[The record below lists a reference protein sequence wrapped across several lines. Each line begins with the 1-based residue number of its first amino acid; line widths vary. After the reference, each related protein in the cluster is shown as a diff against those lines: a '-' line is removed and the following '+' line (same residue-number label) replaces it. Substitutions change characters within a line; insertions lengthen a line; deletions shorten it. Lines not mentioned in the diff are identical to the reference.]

1 MSASMRTLPR
11 VFIIESLDL
20 ADEKADRFEG
30 GLLSKMLRLSG
41 SEPEYMYLRTRRE
54 LEKAVGLFA
63 ESGFRYLHFSC
74 HGRKN
79 GIDLTLDKLRF
90 SELSELLA
98 PALQRKRVFFS
109 SCSVMNNDK
118 CAAALLPDSGCL
130 SLIGPT
136 KAIYFDRAAIFWS
149 AFYHLMLRDEARSM
163 QRTHLQRTT
172 AMLQH
177 LFGVHMRYFTASRSA
192 KRGFQRVAL

>member
-1 MSASMRTLPR
+1 
-11 VFIIESLDL
+11 
-20 ADEKADRFEG
+20 
-30 GLLSKMLRLSG
+30 MLRLSG

-54 LEKAVGLFA
+54 LEKAVELFG

-90 SELSELLA
+90 AELSELLS
-98 PALQRKRVFFS
+98 PALERKRVFFS
-109 SCSVMNNDK
+109 SCSVMTDK

-136 KAIYFDRAAIFWS
+136 RAIYFDRAAIFWS